1 MARFM
6 RTAAVVAFA
15 SALCTAASVAAHPPA
30 APLPAAAPSAC
41 RRTLVVVAHPDDDL
55 LFINPDIMAA
65 VARNCFVSTVY
76 LTTGDGGEAVPQEAK
91 NYVLNRENGVRRAY
105 AEMAGVPDDWRAD
118 AVRADGRGIR
128 SFRLAGGGRGKDV
141 RLTFLG
147 LYDGKPRGGRPQSLL
162 RLFNADRKAITPM
175 QGATSYT
182 EEQLVSV
189 LAALIRRARADTV
202 LTLDPDVASFATG
215 TDGHVDHSD
224 HAITAR
230 YAREAAYRTGA
241 HPYYYRG
248 YTVAPL
254 SRNLTPGETSWK
266 ERITRWYLAT
276 SQCPRERVC
285 APAKEAEA
293 VLGATYRRWV
303 ERRYQRTHRDPRPG
317 EILADVGRTTR
328 HSGDTAEQCLTAP
341 AGSWNSGPV
350 RLHACD
356 GSTEQEWNTAADH
369 TIRPR
374 LNPNHCLTA
383 ADTSARLSP
392 CRPSDTN
399 QSWRPLPW
407 SAAHWQRTAWRLSG
421 AGNRCLYQNDRH
433 LPRWNGEAD
442 QSPRL
447 ELVNCTGPPLPGL
460 YWRSSPPPTG

>member
-1 MARFM
+1 MAM
-6 RTAAVVAFA
+6 SARTAAAAAFA
-15 SALCTAASVAAHPPA
+15 LALCTAASAAPHPTAARVAADG
-30 APLPAAAPSAC
+30 PSAC

-55 LFINPDIMAA
+55 LFVNPDVMTAIAG
-65 VARNCFVSTVY
+65 NCFVSTVY
-76 LTTGDGGEAVPQEAK
+76 LTAGDGDEEVPQEAK
-91 NYVLNRENGVRRAY
+91 NYVLNRENGVRKAY
-105 AEMAGVPDDWRAD
+105 AEMAGVPDHWTAD
-118 AVRADGRGIR
+118 TVRADGRGIR
-128 SFRLAGGGRGKDV
+128 SFRLADGVRGKDV

-147 LYDGKPRGGRPQSLL
+147 LYDGKPKGGEPQSLL
-162 RLFNADRKAITPM
+162 RLFKADRKAITPV
-175 QGATSYT
+175 QGGMSYT

-189 LAALIRRARADTV
+189 LADLIRQARADTV

-230 YAREAAYRTGA
+230 YAREAAYRTGT

-254 SRNLTPGETSWK
+254 SRNLTPAETLWK

-276 SQCPRERVC
+276 SQCPREHVC
-285 APAKEAEA
+285 APAKDAKA
-293 VLGATYRRWV
+293 ALGRTFRSWV

-317 EILADVGRTTR
+317 EILAELGRTTR
-328 HSGDTAEQCLTAP
+328 RSGDTAEQCLTTP
-341 AGSWNSGPV
+341 ARSWNREPV

-356 GSTEQEWNTAADH
+356 GSTGQKWNTAADH
-369 TIRPR
+369 TVRPR
-374 LNPNHCLTA
+374 LNPKYCLTA

-399 QSWRPLPW
+399 QSWRALPW
-407 SAAHWQRTAWRLSG
+407 SAPHWKRTAWRLSG
-421 AGNRCLYQNDRH
+421 AKNSCLYQNDRH
-433 LPRWNGEAD
+433 LPRWNSDTD

-460 YWRSSPPPTG
+460 YWRSSPPPPG